1 MIEQKLAERKPSSH
15 ACPHCGAQLGGIGRS
30 RMAWHAEA
38 VKLRAEGWTYVAI
51 AQRFGVTHQ
60 AARQAV
66 LRFRA

>member
-1 MIEQKLAERKPSSH
+1 MIDQTLAERKPLPRT
-15 ACPHCGAQLGGIGRS
+15 CPHCGGQLDDRK
-30 RMAWHAEA
+30 RTPWHAEA